1 MIAVD
6 TNVLVHAHRRDSQFH
21 QPAAGVL
28 RKLAESPA
36 QWALPWPSLH
46 EFYSVVTHP
55 RIYDPPT
62 SPAQAA
68 EQISAWLE
76 SPSVVPISEGE
87 TYWPTLRSLLSS
99 GRVAGPLVHDAK
111 IAALCLSHGI
121 RELWTADRDFSRF
134 PRLKVVSPLV

>member
-21 QPAAGVL
+21 QPAARVL
-28 RKLAESPA
+28 RELAENPA
-36 QWALPWPSLH
+36 QWALPWPCLH

-134 PRLKVVSPLV
+134 SRLKVTNPLV